1 MPAIKLLDL
10 GAKLPSDGHMAR
22 PRQIAWPVKAYR
34 VTLPDVS
41 SSSASELNSFE
52 RLALKLLE
60 IDGPISD
67 SKLSEETCIPED
79 FLKGVLLRLQD
90 KGYIDDRNN
99 LRKSARNTERKVDYK
114 SAMVFQEQVEGKAL
128 PYVFYDK
135 KPAQKD
141 GNTGPYC
148 WQMQRSEYDPCPIS
162 AEDVVK
168 AIKDQKRHDRAYGD
182 RAVLP
187 TASSIRVV
195 DGKEYYHLECPIG
208 MRSSDGE
215 FRIGNPFGKGY
226 SLVLEGIFMRKL
238 EEDPNLEAW
247 ISSWRDSLG
256 REREIAEERATEP
269 FDTAR
274 NRKLYPNLVASL
286 RPNWNGIRTIEKLYS
301 AVEWSLF
308 YANERVSSRHAI
320 NLLKLTKPSDAPSLI
335 KAAADEIGLETPAR
349 GYLRVQDQSLDSYQE
364 EVPEMPTALAIAILT
379 AKNESKH
386 PLRKVAETHPDAAVQ
401 LYQIKKERDIKSHGK
416 GRGSQDGPNGKNE
429 LFVKEFV
436 STLIPEIVFSD
447 EATSDVRKADAYID
461 SRFEARSSLLSRFGY
476 AAFNTKLSPLTQ
488 DRLVDAESFW
498 AAFQDGE
505 NALSFVG
512 DLYAALQS
520 EFSRKVEIA
529 AIRATDDREL
539 LRAIERR
546 AKELRIG
553 PLPDSLSTVR
563 PNNIRKALQGNN
575 ETTLGGLVV
584 AYLLSAKD
592 EDVRRILEN
601 DKTVF
606 ADVGKVIAARG
617 HLNEARAFSKEE
629 VDEYRELTYK
639 TINAMMEER

>member
-1 MPAIKLLDL
+1 MPAIKLLDF
-10 GAKLPSDGHMAR
+10 GAKLPGDGHMAR

-41 SSSASELNSFE
+41 SSSTDGLNSFE

-60 IDGPISD
+60 IEGPISD
-67 SKLSEETCIPED
+67 SQLSDETCIPED

-99 LRKSARNTERKVDYK
+99 LRKSSSGSEKKVPFK
-114 SAMVFQEQVEGKAL
+114 SAMVFQEQVEGKVL

-141 GNTGPYC
+141 GSTGLYC
-148 WQMQRSEYDPCPIS
+148 WQMQKGEYDPSPIS

-168 AIKDQKRHDRAYGD
+168 AIKEQKRHDRAYGD
-182 RAVLP
+182 RSALP
-187 TASSIRVV
+187 LASSIRVV
-195 DGKEYYHLECPIG
+195 DGREYYHLECPIG

-226 SLVLEGIFMRKL
+226 SLVLEGIFMRRL
-238 EEDPNLEAW
+238 EENSNLEGW
-247 ISSWRDSLG
+247 ISSWRESLG

-274 NRKLYPNLVASL
+274 NRKLYPSLVASL

-301 AVEWSLF
+301 AVEWALF

-320 NLLKLTKPSDAPSLI
+320 NLLKLTKPSDTPLLI
-335 KAAADEIGLETPAR
+335 KAAAEEIGLETPVR
-349 GYLRVQDQSLDSYQE
+349 GYLRVQEQNIDSYQD

-379 AKNESKH
+379 AKNQSEH
-386 PLRKVAETHPDAAVQ
+386 PLRKIAEAHPDAAVQ
-401 LYQIKKERDIKSHGK
+401 LYQLKKERDIKSHGK

-436 STLIPEIVFSD
+436 SALIPEIVFSD
-447 EATSDVRKADAYID
+447 ETTSDTRKVDEYVD

-498 AAFQDGE
+498 AAFRDGE

-529 AIRATDDREL
+529 SIGVTDDREL
-539 LRAIERR
+539 MAAIDGR
-546 AKELRIG
+546 AKQLRIS

-563 PNNIRKALQGNN
+563 PNNIRKALQGNS

-592 EDVRRILEN
+592 EDIKRILEN
-601 DKTVF
+601 DRTLF
-606 ADVGKVIAARG
+606 SDVGKVIAARG

-629 VDEYRELTYK
+629 VDEYRELAYK
-639 TINAMMEER
+639 TINAMMEE